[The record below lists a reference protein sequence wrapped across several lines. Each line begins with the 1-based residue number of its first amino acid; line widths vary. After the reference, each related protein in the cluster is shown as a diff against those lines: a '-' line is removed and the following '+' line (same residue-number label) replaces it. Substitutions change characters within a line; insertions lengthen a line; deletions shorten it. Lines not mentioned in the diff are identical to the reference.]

1 MGRLI
6 MIVVAFLVM
15 LGGAV
20 GGLYY
25 WGIDPLAKLGLV
37 PTKAPEPVVPV
48 VVPPTFVDFGLL
60 VVPVIRDRE
69 VRSQAEM
76 ILRLQVPGDKKEAVA
91 TLLPRLQAGYLEDM
105 IIYLSASLKEH
116 ETIDSEAVRRRL
128 QTASDR
134 IAGPGMIKDVVVE
147 HAEVK

>member
-1 MGRLI
+1 

-15 LGGAV
+15 LAGAV

-37 PTKAPEPVVPV
+37 PTKAPEPVVAV

-60 VVPVIRDRE
+60 VVPIIRDRE
-69 VRSQAEM
+69 VRNQAEM
-76 ILRLQVPGDKKEAVA
+76 IIRLQVPSDKKEAVA
-91 TLLPRLQAGYLEDM
+91 ALLPRLQAGFLEDM
-105 IIYLSASLKEH
+105 IIFLPPSLREH
-116 ETIDSEAVRRRL
+116 GTVDGEAVRRRL
-128 QTASDR
+128 QADSDR
-134 IAGPGMIKDVVVE
+134 IAGPGMVKDVVVE